1 MIKLLYTAFTIASYI
16 WLFDSREKILKF
28 VCDEIIELD
37 FCRAIIIID
46 DNAEYYRV
54 KNAENVLNCEYIRYQ
69 PKSFYFVEK
78 ENMICAPLSS
88 NSAVYV
94 FLNQYNEEIGQIFQD
109 LFFVVRKALEDLEIR
124 KKKEELL
131 NRIRE
136 NLTQFQYLAD
146 KLRNPL
152 AVIYCVLEVK
162 EELGMEKLCS
172 RIMESAER
180 IKKVLDELSQHE
192 LQTMQ
197 LTRTIF

>member
-1 MIKLLYTAFTIASYI
+1 MMKLLYTAFTIASYV
-16 WLFDSREKILKF
+16 WLFDSRERILRF
-28 VCDEIIELD
+28 LCDEIIELD
-37 FCRAIIIID
+37 FCRAIVVID

-54 KNAENVLNCEYIRYQ
+54 KNAENVLDCEYIRYQ

-152 AVIYCVLEVK
+152 AVIYCVHEVK
-162 EELGMEKLCS
+162 EELGMDKAWW
-172 RIMESAER
+172 RIIESAER

>member
-1 MIKLLYTAFTIASYI
+1 MMNLLYTAFTIASYI

-37 FCRAIIIID
+37 FCNAIVIID

-69 PKSFYFVEK
+69 PKGFCFVEK
-78 ENMICAPLSS
+78 ENMICAPISS

-109 LFFVVRKALEDLEIR
+109 LFFVIRKALEDLEIR

-136 NLTQFQYLAD
+136 NIAQFQYLAD

-162 EELGMEKLCS
+162 EELGIEKACL

-197 LTRTIF
+197 LTKTIF